1 MNMQTSHKLTHLL
14 LLLAMLLVGI
24 ATGWAQAIP
33 NAGNAG
39 DPLNLNNNLPSPVKP
54 GSLLFYDVYTSK
66 IGDPTENTKMNITNT
81 HPTRPVIVHF
91 FFINQLDCFIADA
104 YICLTAN
111 QTFSFLASDY
121 DPGVTGFLYA
131 VAVNADGLPISHNY
145 LIGDLYVKSTFGTT
159 SYFQANLGAMA
170 FSARALLDP
179 VVNLAPQPWA
189 DGAPG
194 LVKAAAPGI
203 AGLAYGNYLGAVAPG
218 DQGTQNLYD
227 AVPNRLAI
235 DNIQSIADGNQTLM
249 VLHSTQGTVVQAGV
263 IGSLAG
269 QVYNDTEKGFSYQL
283 KDFRCLEA
291 RLLNGGL
298 IRIPTTYANVIPAG
312 RTGWMY
318 LQSPMNNAQGMPNLG
333 LLGAT
338 IVSNTKA
345 ATDKAA
351 FNGGH
356 HMHFLSVKE
365 NPGFAIPV
373 FPVGACFNN

>member
-1 MNMQTSHKLTHLL
+1 MQTSHKLTHLL

-249 VLHSTQGTVVQAGV
+249 ILHSTQGTVVQAGV

-269 QVYNDTEKGFSYQL
+269 QVYNDTEKGYSYQL